1 MWKDW
6 LRLLLLGLRV
16 GVVPDDDPNAGNGGT
31 EDDPDNEDDP
41 DTEDDPDDPD
51 AEDPDEGARGDSREA
66 NFKALRKARAEA
78 ETKRAEA
85 ETRLAELER
94 QNRELLSRVGGG
106 RPQND
111 EPTLP
116 ADADET
122 QKFVFEGNKAI
133 RGVSARVAKA
143 EMMAWNAAD
152 KVEFYARAQANP
164 TMMKYADRV
173 EKELER
179 MIKTEGNPAPR
190 SAIYR
195 YIRGQEAEEAELKAA
210 GKPSKAAADAKKRV
224 AAARGTGGSV
234 RSDAGGKERMDER
247 EARRKRLEKEIL

>member
-1 MWKDW
+1 MKDW

-41 DTEDDPDDPD
+41 EGEDDPDDPD
-51 AEDPDEGARGDSREA
+51 GEDDPDEGARGDSREA

-94 QNRELLSRVGGG
+94 QNRELLTRVGGG

-143 EMMAWNAAD
+143 EMMA
-152 KVEFYARAQANP
+152 
-164 TMMKYADRV
+164 
-173 EKELER
+173 
-179 MIKTEGNPAPR
+179 
-190 SAIYR
+190 
-195 YIRGQEAEEAELKAA
+195 
-210 GKPSKAAADAKKRV
+210 
-224 AAARGTGGSV
+224 
-234 RSDAGGKERMDER
+234 
-247 EARRKRLEKEIL
+247 